1 MFLEFFYLLRAR
13 GLEVSINEWMILDGS
28 PEQGNGPFIT
38 DGILSPVPEHPD
50 KN

>member
-1 MFLEFFYLLRAR
+1 MFLDFFYLLRAR
-13 GLEVSINEWMILDGS
+13 GLEVSINEWMILEEALNKGMA
-28 PEQGNGPFIT
+28 FIT